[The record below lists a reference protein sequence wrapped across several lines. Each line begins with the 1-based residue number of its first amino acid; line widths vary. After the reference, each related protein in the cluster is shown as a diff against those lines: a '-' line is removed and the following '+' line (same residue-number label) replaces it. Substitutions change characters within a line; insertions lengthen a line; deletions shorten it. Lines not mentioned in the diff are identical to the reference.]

1 MEESER
7 TALLALALNLV
18 IFSLKYLAASVSGSI
33 ALKAEAFHTFADLV
47 SSLTVIIGL
56 KIAKRKTKSFPY
68 GLYKIENLTSVI
80 ISLVILYSG
89 YQIVLEVINSN
100 SNELRNSGVAILS
113 LLFSVIITFWFSW
126 YEKKIG
132 QKINSPILLADAAHI
147 RTDVLSNTVVLSAV
161 LSNLIGYQLDKIA
174 ALIIVG
180 FIAKTGLQIL
190 KDGARVLLDASL
202 DYETLNKVKKII
214 LDTSQVSELIM
225 LTGRNSGRFKFI
237 EASIVLKTD
246 DFSKAHFIVD
256 KIENHIK
263 YEIKHIDQVLI
274 HYEPL
279 KKDKIIYAFP
289 LADDQSTIST
299 HFGEVSFFMLVIFQS
314 TDKVASK
321 VEILSNPFSK
331 VEKRKGILA
340 AEFLIKNEVD
350 IVIVKNDFE
359 SKGPLY
365 VFANANTEVKLTQ
378 EETPQKAL
386 EELGLILFPS
396 LDIQKCK
403 VRKEDCT

>member
-1 MEESER
+1 MEKSER

-18 IFSLKYLAASVSGSI
+18 IFSIKYLAASVSGSI

-80 ISLVILYSG
+80 ISLVVLYSG

-100 SNELRNSGVAILS
+100 SNELRNSDLAIFS
-113 LLFSVIITFWFSW
+113 LLFSIIFTFWFSW

-147 RTDVLSNTVVLSAV
+147 RTDVLSNIVVLLAV
-161 LSNLIGYQLDKIA
+161 LSNLIGYPLDKIA

-180 FIAKTGLQIL
+180 FIAKTGLQIF

-214 LDTSQVSELIM
+214 FDTSQVSELKM

-237 EASIVLKTD
+237 EASIVLKTN

-263 YEIKHIDQVLI
+263 NEIKHIDQVLI

-279 KKDKIIYAFP
+279 KQDKVIYAFP
-289 LADDQSTIST
+289 LTDDQSSISS
-299 HFGEVSFFMLVIFQS
+299 HFGEVSYFMLVTFREA
-314 TDKVASK
+314 DKIASK
-321 VEILSNPFSK
+321 VEILSNPYSE
-331 VEKRKGILA
+331 VERSKGILA
-340 AEFLIKNEVD
+340 AEFLTKNKVD

-365 VFANANTEVKLTQ
+365 VFANANIEVKLTK
-378 EETPQKAL
+378 EETPQHAL
-386 EELGLILFPS
+386 KNLGLILFPS
-396 LDIQKCK
+396 LDMQL
-403 VRKEDCT
+403 

>member
-1 MEESER
+1 MEKSER

-18 IFSLKYLAASVSGSI
+18 IFSIKYLAASVSGSI

-80 ISLVILYSG
+80 ISLVVLYSG

-100 SNELRNSGVAILS
+100 SNELRNSDLAILS
-113 LLFSVIITFWFSW
+113 LLFSIIFTFWFSW

-132 QKINSPILLADAAHI
+132 KKINSPILLADAAHV
-147 RTDVLSNTVVLSAV
+147 RTDVLSNIVVLLAV
-161 LSNLIGYQLDKIA
+161 LSNLIGYPLDKIA

-180 FIAKTGLQIL
+180 FIAKTGLQIF

-214 LDTSQVSELIM
+214 FDTSQVSELKM

-237 EASIVLKTD
+237 EASIVLKTN

-263 YEIKHIDQVLI
+263 NEIKHIDQVLI

-279 KKDKIIYAFP
+279 KQDKVIYAFP
-289 LADDQSTIST
+289 LTDDQSSISS
-299 HFGEVSFFMLVIFQS
+299 HFGEVSYFMLVTFREA
-314 TDKVASK
+314 DKIASK
-321 VEILSNPFSK
+321 VEILSNPYSE
-331 VEKRKGILA
+331 VERSKGILA
-340 AEFLIKNEVD
+340 AEFLTKNKVD

-365 VFANANTEVKLTQ
+365 VFANANIEVKLTK
-378 EETPQKAL
+378 EETPQHAL
-386 EELGLILFPS
+386 KNLGLILFPS
-396 LDIQKCK
+396 LDMQL
-403 VRKEDCT
+403 